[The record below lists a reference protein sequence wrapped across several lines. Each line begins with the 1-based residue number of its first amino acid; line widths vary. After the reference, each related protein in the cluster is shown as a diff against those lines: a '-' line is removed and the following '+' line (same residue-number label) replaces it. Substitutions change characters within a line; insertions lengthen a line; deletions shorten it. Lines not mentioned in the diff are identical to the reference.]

1 MAFNPASLLFGE
13 FIVTLAA
20 VFGGFGGWLVGNLM
34 LLGLV
39 TVIILAARNRVS
51 LAQQLNLS
59 NKRLRWYA
67 TLGICLLLQYV
78 FYTSNLTFP
87 PVGAFIT
94 ALTMTV
100 IISWSLESVAP
111 VSY

>member
-13 FIVTLAA
+13 FTVLLAA
-20 VFGGFGGWLVGNLM
+20 VFGGFGGWLVGNLL
-34 LLGLV
+34 LLGLI
-39 TVIILAARNRVS
+39 TIIILAAINRAT
-51 LAQQLNLS
+51 LRRQLNLS
-59 NKRLRWYA
+59 NKRLRWF
-67 TLGICLLLQYV
+67 TSLGICLLLQYF

-100 IISWSLESVAP
+100 IISWSLETVAP
-111 VSY
+111 ISA